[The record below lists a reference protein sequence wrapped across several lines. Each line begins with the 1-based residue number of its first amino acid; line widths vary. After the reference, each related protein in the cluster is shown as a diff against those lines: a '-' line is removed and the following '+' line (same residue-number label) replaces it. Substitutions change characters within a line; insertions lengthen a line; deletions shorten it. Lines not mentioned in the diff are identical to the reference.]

1 VLKKNYYNKVIKHF
15 TERPYDHDA
24 WLTHE
29 LSSENLIKKLN
40 ALKPS
45 LIIDAGCGSNPY
57 KGHVPNVIG
66 FDPSPYDN
74 VDLRLSFEEVA
85 RKNIFG
91 RNSADAVL
99 ALGSINFGD
108 KKTIRDQL
116 KSCISWCKPGGYIIC
131 RARPHTLPDGLRQDE
146 NELVDKGFNS
156 FPWTHEIILGLHDE
170 FKAHVDMYKKPKD
183 EMAHSPWWMYKTRQE
198 ALNNKFPLTIV
209 WWWRKK
215 ND

>member
-1 VLKKNYYNKVIKHF
+1 MLKKNYYNKVIKHF

-57 KGHVPNVIG
+57 KGIVPNIIG

-91 RNSADAVL
+91 KNSADAVL

-116 KSCISWCKPGGYIIC
+116 RSCITWCKPGGYIIC
-131 RARPHTLPDGLRQDE
+131 RARPATSVPNDE
-146 NELVDKGFNS
+146 ELKEKGFVS
-156 FPWTHEIILGLHDE
+156 FQWSEETIINFHDE
-170 FKAHVDMYKKPKD
+170 FSAHVDMYKKP
-183 EMAHSPWWMYKTRQE
+183 EMELAHAPWYMYKTREE
-198 ALNNKFPLTIV
+198 ALTHKFPLTMV